1 MVRVGFV
8 ILSPGTGGI
17 REGDV
22 EAVVMVAVGGCGWKC
37 DCGRFVESNDC
48 VNSINVTQ

>member
-1 MVRVGFV
+1 MVRVGFF